1 MHMNVLASITH
12 KGCSVRSVEEDI
24 SEDPV
29 HVSATLV
36 LCLQKTIS
44 TCP

>member
-1 MHMNVLASITH
+1 MHMNVLTIITH

-29 HVSATLV
+29 HVLATLV
-36 LCLQKTIS
+36 LYLQETIS